1 MTISVFYN
9 TSNESSDPHVMLDEE
24 TYSLIESIG
33 NKLNIPNDQVLA
45 LAIERLRVAQATT
58 DQLERQ
64 LIEILT
70 G

>member
-1 MTISVFYN
+1 MTIYVLYN
-9 TSNESSDPHVMLDEE
+9 TNNESNGPYVMLDEE
-24 TYSLIESIG
+24 TYNVIESIAK
-33 NKLNIPNDQVLA
+33 KLNISSDEVLA

-58 DQLERQ
+58 DKLERQ